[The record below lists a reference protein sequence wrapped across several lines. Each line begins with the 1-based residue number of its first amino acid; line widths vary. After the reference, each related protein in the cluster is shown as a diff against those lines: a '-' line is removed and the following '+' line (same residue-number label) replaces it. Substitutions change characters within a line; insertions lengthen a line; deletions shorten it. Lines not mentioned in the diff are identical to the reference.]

1 MTSTSSL
8 SGNAGPGFRRPVR
21 LLILGLGN
29 VLCGDDGLGAVA
41 IARLRARYEIPEG
54 MSVLDGGTLGLS
66 LLPYVEDAEKVIL
79 VDSIRAEAPPG
90 SFVRLE
96 GEEVGPAVAGRL
108 SVHQV
113 GVADLLDAARWRGR
127 LPEELVL
134 LGLVPETLEVGVT
147 RSARVEAGLPGLV
160 DRVVQEVSRLGF
172 ELHPRSQT
180 SRELQKG
187 SRLTSTPRGSFAGVL
202 V

>member
-1 MTSTSSL
+1 MTSTSS
-8 SGNAGPGFRRPVR
+8 SSANAEPGSRRPVR

-79 VDSIRAEAPPG
+79 VDAIRAEAPPG

-134 LGLVPETLEVGVT
+134 LGLVPETLEVGLT

-172 ELHPRSQT
+172 ELHPRSHDAARDSDR
-180 SRELQKG
+180 SRDLARALG
-187 SRLTSTPRGSFAGVL
+187 L
-202 V
+202 

>member
-1 MTSTSSL
+1 MTSTPSS
-8 SGNAGPGFRRPVR
+8 SGNPGPGFRRPVR

-41 IARLRARYEIPEG
+41 IARLRARYETPEG
-54 MSVLDGGTLGLS
+54 MSILDGGTLGLS

-134 LGLVPETLEVGVT
+134 LGLVPETLEVGLT

-160 DRVVQEVSRLGF
+160 DRVVSEVSRLGF
-172 ELHPRSQT
+172 ELHPRSHDAACDSDRSSDLART
-180 SRELQKG
+180 LG
-187 SRLTSTPRGSFAGVL
+187 L
-202 V
+202 

>member
-1 MTSTSSL
+1 MTGTSSS
-8 SGNAGPGFRRPVR
+8 SGNPGPGFRRPVR

-29 VLCGDDGLGAVA
+29 VLCGDDGLGSAA
-41 IARLRARYEIPEG
+41 IARLTARYEIPAG

-134 LGLVPETLEVGVT
+134 LGLVPETLEVGLT

-160 DRVVQEVSRLGF
+160 DRVVQEVGRLGF
-172 ELHPRSQT
+172 VLHPRSHDAACD
-180 SRELQKG
+180 SDRSPYLARALG
-187 SRLTSTPRGSFAGVL
+187 L
-202 V
+202 